1 MSRERSL
8 SLGGMLA
15 AINVILLFVSAT
27 MPTSRLFLLVLSS
40 FSASIMV
47 IEANANVATVFYIAT
62 SLLAFILIPNKLMAS
77 YYACFFGFYGI
88 VKSYIERLSLNRF
101 LEYALK
107 LIVFNLS
114 LSIIYIVFKIVFA
127 ANIFIGSYSTVAVFA
142 LLQISFVIYD
152 YAYTVFVSFYLK
164 KVKRH

>member
-15 AINVILLFVSAT
+15 AVNVILLFISAA

-40 FSASIMV
+40 FSVSIMV
-47 IEANANVATVFYIAT
+47 IEANANVGLVFYIAT
-62 SLLAFILIPNKLMAS
+62 SLLSFILIPNKLIAF

-88 VKSYIERLSLNRF
+88 VKSYIERFSLNRF
-101 LEYALK
+101 LEYVLK

-114 LSIIYIVFKIVFA
+114 LSVIYFVFKFVFA
-127 ANIFIGSYSTVAVFA
+127 VNIFIGSYLIVMVFV

-152 YAYTVFVSFYLK
+152 YTYTVFVSFYLK
-164 KVKRH
+164 KIKRH

>member
-15 AINVILLFVSAT
+15 AVNVILLFISAA

-40 FSASIMV
+40 FSVAIMV
-47 IEANANVATVFYIAT
+47 IEANANAGAAFYVAT
-62 SLLAFILIPNKLMAS
+62 SLLAFILIPNKLIAF

-88 VKSYIERLSLNRF
+88 VKSYIERLSSNRF
-101 LEYALK
+101 LEYVLK
-107 LIVFNLS
+107 FIVFNLS
-114 LSIIYIVFKIVFA
+114 LSIIYVVLKYVFA
-127 ANIFIGSYSTVAVFA
+127 VNIFIGSYLSLLVFT
-142 LLQISFVIYD
+142 LLQVSFVIYD